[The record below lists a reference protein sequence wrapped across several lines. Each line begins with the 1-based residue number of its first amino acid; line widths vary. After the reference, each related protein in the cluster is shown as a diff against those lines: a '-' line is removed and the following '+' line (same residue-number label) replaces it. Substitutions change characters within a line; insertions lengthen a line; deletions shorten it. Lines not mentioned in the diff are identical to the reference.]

1 MTPLIRVLPPE
12 LASQIAAGE
21 VVERPASVVKELIEN
36 SLDAGA
42 RRIDVKIEGG
52 GLGLIE
58 VADDGSGMSAED
70 ARLSIERHAT
80 SKLRRFTDLDELGT
94 YGFRGEALPSIA
106 SVSRFRLCTRRADQ
120 DGATELVSEGGA
132 EPTLRPAP
140 SPVGSTVTVSDLFFN
155 VPARRKFLRSS
166 GTESGHVG
174 DVVLDAALARPDV
187 SFSLSRDGR
196 GVRSWP
202 RTEDRRE
209 RVMQLFPEEDL
220 LVCEGERG
228 PLRVYGLLSRPERSR
243 QGAGGL
249 KVLVNGRPI
258 RDRALAGTI
267 AHAYGSVL
275 ERGRYP
281 RGVLYLELP
290 CRLVD
295 VNVHPQKTE
304 VRFADPRAVT
314 DAVHGIVTRELGR
327 VLGAAPGGN
336 REVRPSWMDRPSF
349 AKRAVDPSS
358 TDEARPAPLVP
369 PTRPL
374 AARGA
379 NDGSATSSSASAAT
393 SAWGGPTAGAQ
404 ASFATATL
412 GLTGPA
418 AEAGARS
425 APAVSSDAPARV
437 LSETAPL
444 LVRDAAALPSASA
457 ASSSTWKRL
466 RFLTQV
472 RQTYLVCEGAE
483 GLYVL
488 DQHAAAERV
497 VFSKLRR
504 QFESREVAS
513 QALLFPLTVE
523 VTPRE
528 SELLG
533 EHAEQIA
540 GVGLDVRVRTPEAVS
555 LHAVPRLLQR
565 ASPERLLRDL
575 LSEVTRSGERAF
587 SDAIDKAIATMACHA
602 AVRAGDPL
610 SADEASAL
618 LAALDSADF
627 AGYCPHG
634 RPIVTFTS
642 WEELERKVGRR

>member
-1 MTPLIRVLPPE
+1 MTSPIRVLPPE

-36 SLDAGA
+36 ALDAGA
-42 RRIDVKIEGG
+42 TRIDVKIEGG

-58 VADDGSGMSAED
+58 VADDGVGMSEED
-70 ARLSIERHAT
+70 ARLSVERHAT
-80 SKLRRFTDLDELGT
+80 SKLQRFSDLDDLSS

-120 DGATELVSEGGA
+120 DGAVELSTEGGA
-132 EPTLRPAP
+132 APSLRPAP
-140 SPVGSTVTVSDLFFN
+140 SPVGTTVTVSDLFFN

-166 GTESGHVG
+166 GTESGHVA

-187 SFSLSRDGR
+187 SFSMSRDGR
-196 GVRSWP
+196 AVRSWP
-202 RTEDRRE
+202 RTGDRRE
-209 RVMQLFPEEDL
+209 RVQQIFPDEEL
-220 LVCEGERG
+220 LLAEGERG
-228 PLRVYGLLSRPERSR
+228 PLRVFGLLSRPERAR

-258 RDRALAGTI
+258 RDRALAGTV

-290 CRLVD
+290 SRLVD

-314 DAVHGIVTRELGR
+314 DAVHGIVTRELAR
-327 VLGAAPGGN
+327 MLGAAPSAT
-336 REVRPSWMDRPSF
+336 REPRPSWMDRPTF
-349 AKRAVDPSS
+349 AKRAAPERA
-358 TDEARPAPLVP
+358 DEARPAPLTP

-374 AARGA
+374 SPRGA
-379 NDGSATSSSASAAT
+379 SNDAAAPPATAASVSSR
-393 SAWGGPTAGAQ
+393 AGAQ
-404 ASFATATL
+404 ATLAASLFADHALEPTS
-412 GLTGPA
+412 
-418 AEAGARS
+418 RS
-425 APAVSSDAPARV
+425 ASASPAEPHAP
-437 LSETAPL
+437 EAPTL
-444 LVRDAAALPSASA
+444 LVRDVAVA
-457 ASSSTWKRL
+457 ASPRGATWKRL

-528 SELLG
+528 SEVLAQ
-533 EHAEQIA
+533 HAEQIA
-540 GVGLDVRVRTPEAVS
+540 AVGLDVRVRTSEAVS
-555 LHAVPRLLQR
+555 LHAVPRLLER
-565 ASPERLLRDL
+565 ASPERVLRDL

-587 SDAIDKAIATMACHA
+587 SDAIDKALATMACHA